1 MVLVTYCLRDYTKDR
16 GGIKLNSRLQKI
28 YKTVCVEMKVVP
40 INDISSRL
48 KVTERTIYS
57 DIKKLNTVLSNSGY
71 SLIENDKGVLSY
83 SNRLT
88 IPFNTLIR
96 NTDVYVL
103 DNPKIRQ
110 TRITLFIFTS
120 PKTFN
125 LEAISDEFQFS
136 RNTLLKD
143 LKVIKENL
151 LANKIKLISLPFTG
165 FKVEGEEHLVRNYF
179 ISLLN
184 QDPLYIEDKI
194 GTDQKLLMK
203 IEGLINKVAS
213 SLKFNLTD
221 ESFEKL
227 VLSILVTFFRI
238 SNQYLFKKDSLEVN
252 HTKEESILFEN
263 RKTIEEIFQLS
274 IPDDEIIYLASKIS
288 EASVIGY
295 EQLISDN
302 WITFNLS
309 LEEFI
314 NKVSEKLH
322 YPFFLEDEALF
333 EGLLN
338 HLRPAYKRA
347 QSNESIENP
356 MFDYIIEQHSNIHE
370 VVATSAALLE
380 EQLEVKFSDHEKS
393 FFSLF
398 FAASYERNRKEL
410 KRTLSAIVVCA
421 AGISTSE
428 ILKSKLES
436 KFHINIMGTFS
447 TRSALD
453 WLERNNVDIIIST
466 VPFQIEGIPCV
477 QVSTYLSE
485 ADLEILRQILVGLPT
500 TIDITNLMSII
511 SNHATIQNYKGLE
524 NHLRQYLGNELE
536 KKVEKGV
543 YQPMLLEVLTEELV
557 QVNFECLTRD
567 EAVRESGRLLVKKGY
582 AEERYTDAMIQNVV
596 ENGTYIVI
604 APGIAMPHA
613 RPEAGALD
621 IGLSIVTLK
630 EPVVFGHPKN
640 DPVRIVVGLCATDH
654 QSHLKA
660 LSELID
666 VLGDD
671 QKINE
676 ILEATSAK
684 QILDIIKGEIIN
696 D

>member
-1 MVLVTYCLRDYTKDR
+1 MKEVT
-16 GGIKLNSRLQKI
+16 
-28 YKTVCVEMKVVP
+28 
-40 INDISSRL
+40 INDISSEL

-57 DIKKLNTVLSNSGY
+57 DIKKLNTILSNSRY
-71 SLIENDKGVLSY
+71 PLIENDKGVLSY
-83 SNRLT
+83 SKRVT
-88 IPFNTLIR
+88 IPFNTLIK

-103 DNPKIRQ
+103 DNPKIRRI
-110 TRITLFIFTS
+110 RITLFIFTTS
-120 PKTFN
+120 ETFN
-125 LEAISDEFQFS
+125 LETISDEFQFS

-143 LKVIKENL
+143 LKVIKKNL

-165 FKVEGEEHLVRNYF
+165 FKIEGEEYLIRNYF

-184 QDPLYIEDKI
+184 QDALYIEDKI
-194 GTDQKLLMK
+194 GTDQKLILK
-203 IEGLINKVAS
+203 IERLINRVAS

-227 VLSILVTFFRI
+227 VLSILVTFIRI
-238 SNQYLFKKDSLEVN
+238 SNQYLFKKNSLEAN

-263 RKTIEEIFQLS
+263 QKNIEDIFQVS
-274 IPDDEIIYLASKIS
+274 IPDEEIIYLAGKFS

-295 EQLISDN
+295 DQLISEN
-302 WITFNLS
+302 WIIFNLG

-314 NKVSEKLH
+314 KKVSEELR
-322 YPFFLEDEALF
+322 YPFFVEDEILF

-347 QSNESIENP
+347 QSREFIENP
-356 MFDYIIEQHSNIHE
+356 MFDYIIEQHRSIHE
-370 VVATSAALLE
+370 VVVSSAAVLE
-380 EQLEVKFSDHEKS
+380 EQLKVKFNNQEKS

-398 FAASYERNRKEL
+398 FAASYERNKTEL

-436 KFHINIMGTFS
+436 KFQINIMGTFS
-447 TRSALD
+447 TRGAFD
-453 WLERNNVDIIIST
+453 WLKLNKVDVIIST

-477 QVSTYLSE
+477 QVSAYLSE
-485 ADLEILRQILVGLPT
+485 NDMEILKQILIGIPT
-500 TIDITNLMSII
+500 TIDITNLMNII
-511 SNHATIQNYKGLE
+511 SSHATIHNYKRLE
-524 NHLRQYLGNELE
+524 NQLRQYVGNKLEL
-536 KKVEKGV
+536 KNEKGV
-543 YQPMLLEVLTEELV
+543 YQPMLLEVLTEELIH
-557 QVNFECLTRD
+557 VNYECYTRD
-567 EAVRESGRLLVKKGY
+567 DAVQESGRLLVKKGY
-582 AEERYTDAMIQNVV
+582 AEERYTEAMIQNVE

-630 EPVVFGHPKN
+630 DPVVFGHPKN
-640 DPVRIVVGLCATDH
+640 DPVKIVVGLCAVDH
-654 QSHLKA
+654 QTHLKA

-666 VLGDD
+666 VLGDE
-671 QKINE
+671 QKINK

-684 QILDIIKGEIIN
+684 EVLNIIKGEGN
-696 D
+696 DD